1 MELSNCSVCGTRRLW
16 SRQGLLSWADNK
28 LFVVCCSKTI
38 RYQGPERT
46 GTPENVKWA
55 KDL

>member
-1 MELSNCSVCGTRRLW
+1 MELSNCLVCGTRRL

-38 RYQGPERT
+38 SYQGPERT